1 MKSLGGLMAILR
13 HFTSEVLLSILLG
26 IGAVSA
32 GIGLLG
38 TSAYIIASAA
48 LHPSISALQVAIVG
62 VRFFG
67 ISRGVLRYFE
77 RLVSHSVNLR
87 VVARLRE
94 NFYRRVEPGAPGNL
108 AIFKGGDLL
117 QQLMGDLEVLESF
130 YVRVLAP
137 LVIAGVVV
145 IGTSLYI
152 GQYASQLG
160 LIVFIGMGITG
171 FLQPFLSLFLTRIP
185 SHQMASINAQSSAK
199 WLEVIQGLEDIQS
212 CNAQRGFYNRLE
224 DGIDSTA
231 SVENRLVMIGSLN
244 NSLSLL
250 WMNLTILAVLWI
262 VIPKVSNNELSGV
275 SLAVILLVVMAA
287 FEAVNPL
294 PAAAQKLNASIIAA
308 KRVFSLGSNVR
319 VRQTEKGINNKKS
332 VQQLIA
338 ERLALTFENDS
349 QPVLEDISFD
359 LVKGKKIALVG
370 ASGSG
375 KTSLLNIMLAMLSS
389 QSGRIIC
396 DGLDLK
402 LLDEDSIR
410 NLFTVLPQNIYI
422 FNENLREN
430 LLVAK
435 PEASDNQLV
444 DALGKA
450 GLIEWFQSLP
460 QGLNT
465 WVGERG
471 TKMSGG
477 EKQRLAA
484 ARVFL
489 QDRPFMLLDEP
500 TANLDSL
507 TANLLMES
515 LLEYSKSRGLILVT
529 HDTTWL
535 SCMDEILLLER
546 GRIIERGTLSQL
558 LTDHNEFSRIYQLEK
573 DRLIEN

>member
-152 GQYASQLG
+152 GHYASQLG

-262 VIPKVSNNELSGV
+262 AIPKVSNNELSGV

-287 FEAVNPL
+287 FEGVNPL
-294 PAAAQKLNASIIAA
+294 PAAAQKLNACIIAA